1 MSFYSFDLDPIT
13 LILILDLDMVKIY
26 LCIQNEVP
34 NFNDLKVMAWTD
46 RDADRNTEP
55 AEIIAYPHM
64 LKGPFTRCDN
74 ICNNVNVSFLWLQM
88 RQQLLLQ
95 SSNY

>member
-34 NFNDLKVMAWTD
+34 NFNDLKVMA
-46 RDADRNTEP
+46 
-55 AEIIAYPHM
+55 
-64 LKGPFTRCDN
+64 
-74 ICNNVNVSFLWLQM
+74 
-88 RQQLLLQ
+88 
-95 SSNY
+95 